1 MSKLRASVPIA
12 ALLLVMV
19 ASSGCTVPVLNIEI
33 PGLPDFPGFGPT
45 TVQDTH
51 DIIVIKSMEI
61 VPDTIDSGQTAQV
74 LAYIQNV
81 GDTTVG
87 GDVVDGTKRGVDVDL
102 YDYCEG
108 LYTPTLLTC
117 GIQQFNKQGE
127 TKCTIDKI
135 LPGEIVPVIW
145 SVCQNRAE
153 PTKVRTVCPTEGM
166 KMSVRYHYDTT
177 SITTISLIGLSEMQR
192 EMIER
197 RYDTDNGYI
206 SLGQGPIKPIL
217 TVEDK
222 QPIPVYDIMPG
233 SSQTNA
239 DVVNARTVLKL
250 QLQNKGSGQLD
261 SKMNVKIGDTSNT
274 REVIAIPGSNI
285 KMVSGIVKEKA
296 TDDTKNLPILSEA
309 DCFFMSGGWAS
320 EPVRMIGTESS
331 PYYCIIDLSGFKGKV
346 TMTTSR
352 RIEVNVAYDY
362 LVTKSA
368 MITIDPKIAG

>member
-1 MSKLRASVPIA
+1 
-12 ALLLVMV
+12 MV

-61 VPDTIDSGQTAQV
+61 VPDTIDSGQTATV

-87 GDVVDGTKRGVDVDL
+87 GDVVDGAKRGVDVDL

-117 GIQQFNKQGE
+117 GIQQSNKQGT
-127 TKCTIDKI
+127 TKCIIDKI

-153 PTKVRTVCPTEGM
+153 PSKVRTVCPTEGM

-206 SLGQGPIKPIL
+206 SLGQGPIKPIP

-233 SSQTNA
+233 SSQTNK
-239 DVVNARTVLKL
+239 DVINARTILKL

-261 SKMNVKIGDTSNT
+261 SRMSVKIGETDKT
-274 REVIAIPGSNI
+274 REVIAIPGSDI
-285 KMVSGIVKEKA
+285 KMVSGIKGSEHSDSESVDSDLTPLDPVK
-296 TDDTKNLPILSEA
+296 DN
-309 DCFFMSGGWAS
+309 CFFMSGTATDGWSS
-320 EPVRMIGTESS
+320 EPVRLIGSASS
-331 PYYCIIDLSGFKGKV
+331 PYYCIIDLSVLKGEV

-352 RIEVNVAYDY
+352 HIEVNVAYDY
-362 LVTKSA
+362 LITKSA